1 MSYSELNEKPSFA
14 QLKRFVKERA
24 KSAETFSLALDH
36 FGLEPGDT
44 WAELVGDFYKNF
56 KTLAEALGILDA
68 RLSLPGAELKESIKI
83 VRESSKRLDELKKAI
98 RYQIQTNIEPI
109 SFSTAPSSIAK
120 ATWDAYDA
128 SIKNTGFTMYRRPLM
143 QALIN
148 RSHDPAS
155 LIPLFFTDHP
165 YSGPYEM
172 MDFMP
177 NFVNLVR
184 HTPLKSLGGKTIA
197 QKAVDDRR
205 SFFEELRTGKAG
217 PDMPFTFEEFVEVF
231 SGTDPIAKNAAH
243 SALKKINDKHHEE
256 NWGNMPESQ
265 WTYYRQALMLWDGVK
280 ASMDHHDPHYRR
292 SALAI
297 LPHFLFS
304 RVLTDLAD
312 EVLPFI
318 LKGLQD
324 PHGHVRY
331 KIVRFAET
339 FYHWVLEDQPEE
351 LGSFEKN
358 LALNRK
364 RYPRGS
370 PEWKS
375 HNQLIRFIAEIK
387 ERRTYLELTRGL
399 SNLQPQSLEDE

>member
-1 MSYSELNEKPSFA
+1 M
-14 QLKRFVKERA
+14 
-24 KSAETFSLALDH
+24 
-36 FGLEPGDT
+36 
-44 WAELVGDFYKNF
+44 YK
-56 KTLAEALGILDA
+56 
-68 RLSLPGAELKESIKI
+68 
-83 VRESSKRLDELKKAI
+83 
-98 RYQIQTNIEPI
+98 
-109 SFSTAPSSIAK
+109 
-120 ATWDAYDA
+120 
-128 SIKNTGFTMYRRPLM
+128 RPLM

-148 RSHDPAS
+148 RSLDPAS
-155 LIPLFFTDHP
+155 LIPLLFTDYP
-165 YSGPYEM
+165 YGSPSEM
-172 MDFMP
+172 MYFMP
-177 NFVNLVR
+177 AFVNLVR
-184 HTPLKSLGGKTIA
+184 HTPLKSLGGKTIV

-205 SFFEELRTGKAG
+205 SFFEELRMGKARL
-217 PDMPFTFEEFVEVF
+217 DMPFTFEGFVEMF
-231 SGTDPIAKNAAH
+231 SGSDTIAKKEAH
-243 SALKKINDKHHEE
+243 NALKEINDKHHEE
-256 NWGNMPESQ
+256 NWGHLPESQ
-265 WTYYRQALMLWDGVK
+265 WTYYRQALMLWDGIK
-280 ASMDHHDPHYRR
+280 ASLDHPDPHHRK

-364 RYPRGS
+364 SYPRGS

-375 HNQLIRFIAEIK
+375 QNQLIKFIAEIK
-387 ERRTYLELTRGL
+387 ERRAYLELTRGH
-399 SNLQPQSLEDE
+399 